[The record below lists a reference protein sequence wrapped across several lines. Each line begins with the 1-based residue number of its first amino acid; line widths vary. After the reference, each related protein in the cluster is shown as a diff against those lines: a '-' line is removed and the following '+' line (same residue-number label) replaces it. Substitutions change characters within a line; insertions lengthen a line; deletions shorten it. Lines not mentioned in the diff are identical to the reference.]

1 MVLIH
6 TVAFT
11 QLETATDAQIEAAS
25 AALSAL
31 AQSIESVEKVYFG
44 RTFTTQR
51 AKGYTH
57 QLVVHLRGK
66 DDLDVYAKHPEH
78 VSVIQ
83 NHMVRIFD
91 TANALA
97 MDFEC

>member
-11 QLETATDAQIEAAS
+11 QLATATDAQIEAA
-25 AALSAL
+25 ASAL
-31 AQSIESVEKVYFG
+31 RALEQSIDSVEKVYFG

-66 DDLDVYAKHPEH
+66 DDLEVYAKHPEH

-83 NHMVRIFD
+83 SHMVHAFD
-91 TANALA
+91 TANAMA